1 MRNESAKITR
11 VSKVVFEKKGVLP
24 DMVPPEG
31 VEILSPMGSDDLS
44 EVSHEGEIGVLPD
57 MVPLEGDL
65 RVLSLENVEGDL
77 LMIPSEG
84 EKKVLLKTMPYEGE
98 GVLLGQVPY
107 EGEHEEGLSKV
118 VSLQSKTLKV
128 SSSLILPEGVIGK
141 GMKIKRGG
149 TVKAMAR
156 RKKNKE
162 IIK

>member
-1 MRNESAKITR
+1 MIGKIQETYL
-11 VSKVVFEKKGVLP
+11 EQNGVLP

-84 EKKVLLKTMPYEGE
+84 E
-98 GVLLGQVPY
+98 
-107 EGEHEEGLSKV
+107 
-118 VSLQSKTLKV
+118 
-128 SSSLILPEGVIGK
+128 
-141 GMKIKRGG
+141 
-149 TVKAMAR
+149 
-156 RKKNKE
+156 
-162 IIK
+162 